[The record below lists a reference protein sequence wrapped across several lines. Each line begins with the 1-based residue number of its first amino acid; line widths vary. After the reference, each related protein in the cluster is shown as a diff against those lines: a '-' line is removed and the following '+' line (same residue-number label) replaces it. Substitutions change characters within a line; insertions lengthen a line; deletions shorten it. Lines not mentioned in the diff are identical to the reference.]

1 MPNEGWNQLLAGAE
15 LLRAPGKYPIEA
27 YSEFMPPPRLGVKA
41 YGGVDGQLCD
51 PADPWGWHVS
61 EYEEAFELQPG
72 LALLAQELLHVL
84 HHLGRREPA
93 HGIATAK
100 LTDNPYWPAELQ
112 EGGAPRHERYVMLAP
127 LALSRTQDDKG
138 RVRWTLF
145 GSSEQGPA
153 RGFWRSF
160 FRAPKEELPNHW
172 GPDCIRR
179 LLAAVYDEPADNL
192 VDLARTGFRIM
203 PTEPTESFRHWR
215 DDPLPTWAKHYL
227 WKPGA
232 SLRGVKYL
240 LTFNPFARLPANVRK
255 AYRSGGLH
263 LLPFPGSLVF
273 WGAAPYVQLA
283 RDLPLAMQIPLLH
296 SIERHEAPHGIR
308 VPQSGWLHEPRSDEP
323 TFSGPHGP
331 LRNTFHRTHR
341 WARIHRHEDELA
353 PIHVG
358 DRQDKVAHVLFSAAA
373 DDVGLYGKPMG
384 RNAQVWTA
392 DLELLLNGPQ
402 ASRRELLAAAKQ
414 VCGGGKFGYRFVYPA
429 MRVGL
434 HEIYWHRPLVA
445 WLSEDGRDCKLLADP
460 PLGYLT
466 AYRADRPQP
475 AKPVELW
482 PRLVRRGAHEAAVSA
497 FDPEHDHHYRRTTV
511 NIRKLLDAWQALGRR
526 PLERSFARQLLT
538 LPRHE
543 TLSSW
548 LSTLPERTNHSV
560 SGRQLVDELELR
572 LEQAAQ
578 SSAST
583 RPVTQRSLQ
592 SLTYAKTAKRSFE
605 VAYWRLIAELATGQ
619 YVNKDNADC
628 VLDPETLEHL
638 AHHHRDLE
646 ALGDHILAYYDRIA
660 TEHKMSGKVL
670 VGEFPFTW
678 RTDFDYDWMGGWKRN
693 QAGETQERD
702 LVCIIPGRDR
712 NQAVIMGD
720 HYDTAYMEDRYG
732 YMHGGKGPRLAAAGA
747 DDNHSATATLMLG
760 APVFMELSR
769 AGKLTCDVW
778 LVHLTGE
785 EFPADCLG
793 ARHLSQRLVEGDL
806 KIRLTSGRE
815 RDLSNVRIRGLYVL
829 DMVAHN
835 NNRDPDVFQICPGT
849 SRESMWLA
857 YQAHLASRCWNESAP
872 TWNSRPGRKGR
883 RRGNRSAEP
892 RKILDVALHP
902 ELSGEVR
909 PAFDPRSTLF
919 NTDGQVFSDA
929 GIPAV
934 LFMENY
940 DINRQGYHDSHD
952 TMENIDLDYGSAVAA
967 IAIESVARAASEMPP
982 WE

>member
-1 MPNEGWNQLLAGAE
+1 MPNDGWNQLMAGAAAQ
-15 LLRAPGKYPIEA
+15 RAPGKYPIEA

-41 YGGVDGQLCD
+41 YGGVDGQLCEPD
-51 PADPWGWHVS
+51 DPWGWHVT

-84 HHLGRREPA
+84 HHLGHCEPA
-93 HGIATAK
+93 HGIAAAK
-100 LTDNPYWPAELQ
+100 LADNPYWPVELLDA
-112 EGGAPRHERYVMLAP
+112 GAPRHERYVLLAP

-160 FRAPKEELPNHW
+160 FRSPKEELPDHW
-172 GPDCIRR
+172 GPEFIRR
-179 LLAAVYDEPADNL
+179 LLSAVYDEPADKL
-192 VDLARTGFRIM
+192 ADLSRAGFRIM
-203 PTEPTESFRHWR
+203 PTEPSKEFPFWR
-215 DDPLPTWAKHYL
+215 DDPLPAWTKPLL
-227 WKPGA
+227 WKPGE

-240 LTFNPFARLPANVRK
+240 LTFNPFASLPANVRK
-255 AYRSGGLH
+255 AYRSGDIH

-273 WGAAPYVQLA
+273 WGAQPYVKLA
-283 RDLPLAMQIPLLH
+283 RQLPLAMQIPLLH

-308 VPQSGWLHEPRSDEP
+308 VPQSGWLHEPHPDEP
-323 TFSGPHGP
+323 TFGGPHGP

-353 PIHVG
+353 PVHIG
-358 DRQDKVAHVLFSAAA
+358 DRHDKVAHVLFSVEA

-392 DLELLLNGPQ
+392 DYERLLDGPQ
-402 ASRRELLAAAKQ
+402 ANRRELLAAAKR
-414 VCGGGKFGYRFVYPA
+414 VCGGGKFGYRFLYPA

-434 HEIYWHRPLVA
+434 HEVYWHRPLVA
-445 WLSEDGRDCKLLADP
+445 WLSVDGLDCHLLADP

-475 AKPVELW
+475 AKPIELW
-482 PRLVRRGAHEAAVSA
+482 PRLVRRGPHEAATAA

-511 NIRKLLDAWQALGRR
+511 NVRKLLDAWQLLGQR

-538 LPRHE
+538 LPRHA
-543 TLSSW
+543 TLESW
-548 LSTLPERTNHSV
+548 FSALPQRTNDSV

-572 LEQAAQ
+572 LEPAAQ
-578 SSAST
+578 SGNTAQT
-583 RPVTQRSLQ
+583 KAQRMPQ

-605 VAYWRLIAELATGQ
+605 VAYWRLIAELATGR

-628 VLDPETLEHL
+628 VLDSKTLEHL
-638 AHHHRDLE
+638 AHEHRDLE
-646 ALGDHILAYYDRIA
+646 ALGDYILAYYDRLA
-660 TEHKMSGKVL
+660 ADQGMRGKVL
-670 VGEFPFTW
+670 VGDFPFMW

-693 QAGETQERD
+693 QEGATQERD

-712 NQAVIMGD
+712 SQAVIMAD

-760 APVFMELSR
+760 APIFMELSR
-769 AGKLTCDVW
+769 AGKLACDVW

-785 EFPADCLG
+785 EFPSDCLG
-793 ARHLSQRLVEGDL
+793 ARHLTQCLVEGDL
-806 KIRLTSGRE
+806 KIRLTNGRQ
-815 RDLSNVRIRGLYVL
+815 RDLSKVRIRGLYVL

-835 NNRDPDVFQICPGT
+835 NDRDQDVFQICPGT
-849 SRESMWLA
+849 SRQSMWLA
-857 YQAHLASRCWNESAP
+857 YQAHRANRAWNES
-872 TWNSRPGRKGR
+872 TLQWNARPGRKGR
-883 RRGNRSAEP
+883 RRGKRSVDP
-892 RKILDVALHP
+892 RKIPAVALHP

-909 PAFDPRSTLF
+909 PVLDPRSTLF
-919 NTDGQVFSDA
+919 NTDGQIFSDA
-929 GIPAV
+929 GVPAV
-934 LFMENY
+934 LLMENY

-967 IAIESVARAASEMPP
+967 IAIESVARAASETPP
-982 WE
+982 CA